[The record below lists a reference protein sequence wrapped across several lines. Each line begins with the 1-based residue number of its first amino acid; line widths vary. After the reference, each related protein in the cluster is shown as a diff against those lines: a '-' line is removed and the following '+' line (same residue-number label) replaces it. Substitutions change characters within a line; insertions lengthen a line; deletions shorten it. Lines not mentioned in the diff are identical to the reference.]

1 MKLGIAG
8 TGMIAKDFLSIKEQ
22 IPGLTVCALLTTKK
36 SEATARELADQY
48 GIESVFTQ
56 YDQLLKSCVD
66 TIYVALPN
74 HLHFK
79 FAKEALE
86 AGKHVIVE
94 KPFTSNEREANIL
107 SSLAREKKL
116 FLFEAITTL
125 YLPNYKKIK
134 DSLSKLGDIKIVQCN
149 FSKHSSRYDSF
160 KQGQVLPAF
169 DPGSSGGALMD
180 INIYNL
186 HYVVGLFGEPERF
199 EYFPN
204 IERGIDTSGILILSY
219 KNFQCSLTGAK
230 DSTSPP
236 VYKIQGDEGYLIQE
250 TTANVCGAFTL
261 MSRDGTS
268 IEVNDNHKNHRM
280 IYEFI
285 EFQKMIQNNQ
295 LELCYEMLN
304 HTLLVCKIQTR
315 ARLKAGIYFQDE
327 EENL

>member
-36 SEATARELADQY
+36 SEASTRELADQY

-56 YDQLLKSCVD
+56 YDKLLTSRVD

-94 KPFTSNEREANIL
+94 KPFTSNDREAHIL
-107 SSLAREKKL
+107 RNLAREKKL
-116 FLFEAITTL
+116 FLFEAVTTL
-125 YLPNYKKIK
+125 YLPNYKRIK
-134 DSLSKLGDIKIVQCN
+134 DCLSKLGDIKIVQCN
-149 FSKHSSRYDSF
+149 FSQYSTRYGSF

-169 DPGSSGGALMD
+169 DPSSSGGALMD

-186 HYVVGLFGEPERF
+186 HYVVGLFGEPKRF

-204 IERGIDTSGILILSY
+204 MERGIDTSGILILSY
-219 KNFQCSLTGAK
+219 KSFQCTLTGAK
-230 DSTSPP
+230 DCTSPP
-236 VYKIQGDEGYLIQE
+236 VYKIQGDKGWILQE

-261 MSRDGTS
+261 MSNDGTS
-268 IEVNDNHKNHRM
+268 ITGNDNHKSHRM

-285 EFQKMIQNNQ
+285 EFQKMIQNH
-295 LELCYEMLN
+295 ELQQCYEILN
-304 HTLLVCKIQTR
+304 HTLLVSKIQTR
-315 ARLKAGIYFQDE
+315 ARLKAGIYFANE
-327 EENL
+327 KGNL

>member
-36 SEATARELADQY
+36 SEASTRELADQY

-56 YDQLLKSCVD
+56 YDQLLTSRVD

-94 KPFTSNEREANIL
+94 KPFTSNDREAHIL
-107 SSLAREKKL
+107 CNLAREKNL
-116 FLFEAITTL
+116 FLFEAVTTL
-125 YLPNYKKIK
+125 YLPNYKRIK

-149 FSKHSSRYDSF
+149 FSQYSTRYDSF

-169 DPGSSGGALMD
+169 DPSSSGGALMD

-204 IERGIDTSGILILSY
+204 MERGIDTSGILVLSY
-219 KNFQCSLTGAK
+219 KSFQCSLTGAK
-230 DSTSPP
+230 DCASPP
-236 VYKIQGDEGYLIQE
+236 VYKIQGDKGWILQE

-261 MSRDGTS
+261 MRNDGTS
-268 IEVNDNHKNHRM
+268 ITGNDNHKSHRM

-285 EFQKMIQNNQ
+285 EFQKMIQNHE
-295 LELCYEMLN
+295 LEQCYEILN
-304 HTLLVCKIQTR
+304 HTLLVSKIQTR
-315 ARLKAGIYFQDE
+315 ARLKAGIYFANE
-327 EENL
+327 KENL